1 MNRTQSLVFAAA
13 VCAALA
19 LVASYKLGPKAYN
32 KYRLHQLQGRQVY
45 DEKADAK
52 ALFASE
58 LARANQEHKRLL
70 VVLGGNWCQWCL
82 ALDDLMHEDPALR
95 DYVAAH
101 YVVLKLDSQAA
112 KPLDDAWGKPTSH
125 GVPVLVF
132 IDDKGAVKH
141 VQDTTPLELWRG
153 RILGHDPRRVLD
165 VLHRWS

>member
-1 MNRTQSLVFAAA
+1 MNRSQSLVFAAA

-19 LVASYKLGPKAYN
+19 LVATYKLGPKVYN
-32 KYRLHQLQGRQVY
+32 KYRLGQLQGRDVY
-45 DEKADAK
+45 DEKLDAK
-52 ALFASE
+52 AAFATE

-70 VVLGGNWCQWCL
+70 VVIGGDWCQWCL
-82 ALDDLMHEDPALR
+82 ALDDLMHEDSAVR

-101 YVVLKLDSQAA
+101 FIVLKLDSQVA
-112 KPLDDAWGKPTSH
+112 KPLDDAWGRPTTN

-141 VQDTTPLELWRG
+141 VQETTTLELWRG

-165 VLHRWS
+165 LLQHWS